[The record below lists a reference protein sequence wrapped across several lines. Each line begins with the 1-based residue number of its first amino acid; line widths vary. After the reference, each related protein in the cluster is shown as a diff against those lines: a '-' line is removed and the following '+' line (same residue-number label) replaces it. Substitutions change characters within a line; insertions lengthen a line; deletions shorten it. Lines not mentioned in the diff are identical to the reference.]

1 MAIKSPTSP
10 PRGDGWFKAN
20 EALAKHYLQN
30 KYNLY
35 HTGRNYTLVWNN
47 SANDQIHEVLRTPYY
62 FKEPFH
68 YVNTDLIIQSVLY

>member
-30 KYNLY
+30 KYNIYNFYIYARLY
-35 HTGRNYTLVWNN
+35 QNIWN
-47 SANDQIHEVLRTPYY
+47 DKLKLFVG
-62 FKEPFH
+62 
-68 YVNTDLIIQSVLY
+68 